1 MRTQIQG
8 DSRWKNE
15 KLDHSNET
23 IGKSGCFVT
32 SLANMSDRTPSEVN
46 KILTDNGLINSD
58 GMLTDKIRIAQV
70 LGLEYHG
77 TSSVQPKYPCIA
89 ETAHF
94 ASRGVPQH
102 FYIINPDGSQIDPL
116 GYSIEY
122 KVKSYRL
129 FKKGDQVDEREIAKQ
144 IFCHTLNGYFASIY
158 GRGFADPIA
167 QFSKDFDY
175 WYNTHKLEC
184 AGQWVNQQVN
194 EPEFKEKWCKRSECI
209 TSDDKYVTAI
219 TEIKKITDKF

>member
-15 KLDHSNET
+15 KLGHSNET

-46 KILTDNGLINSD
+46 KILTDSGLINSN

-77 TSSVQPKYPCIA
+77 ASSIQPEYPSIA

-94 ASRGVPQH
+94 ASRGVLQH

-116 GYSIEY
+116 GYSIKY

-129 FKKGDQVDEREIAKQ
+129 FKEVKVDEREIAKQ
-144 IFCHTLNGYFASIY
+144 IFCHTLNGYFVSIY

-175 WYNTHKLEC
+175 WYNTHRLEC
-184 AGQWVNQQVN
+184 AGQWVNQQIN

-209 TSDDKYVTAI
+209 TSNDKYVTAI
-219 TEIKKITDKF
+219 TEIKKITDRF